1 VPRLHAAAKNGET
14 GFERG
19 DLVCSAEPCG
29 SFLEPTQDL
38 GGFAERIER
47 RSRVLDDIR
56 SEPDMMAD
64 RKCRPGKARSW
75 PPGDVGQAWSDL
87 PCVRRFGHRRNAML
101 GTFAGAWIIIVL
113 VGLVIAALWIALP
126 FAVFGIKPL
135 IRQLIEEQRE
145 TRIAIVA
152 NTRASEASIARVA
165 ANPIVAAQPVVG
177 GS

>member
-1 VPRLHAAAKNGET
+1 
-14 GFERG
+14 
-19 DLVCSAEPCG
+19 
-29 SFLEPTQDL
+29 
-38 GGFAERIER
+38 
-47 RSRVLDDIR
+47 
-56 SEPDMMAD
+56 
-64 RKCRPGKARSW
+64 
-75 PPGDVGQAWSDL
+75 
-87 PCVRRFGHRRNAML
+87 ML

>member
-1 VPRLHAAAKNGET
+1 
-14 GFERG
+14 
-19 DLVCSAEPCG
+19 
-29 SFLEPTQDL
+29 
-38 GGFAERIER
+38 
-47 RSRVLDDIR
+47 
-56 SEPDMMAD
+56 
-64 RKCRPGKARSW
+64 
-75 PPGDVGQAWSDL
+75 
-87 PCVRRFGHRRNAML
+87 ML

-152 NTRASEASIARVA
+152 NTRASEALIARVA